1 MFLVNVGNP
10 GGGSSSLEDVMGK
23 MSTERV
29 GIVVVATDDGDSNA
43 VEDAMMRLC
52 ARDKRWER
60 TSRCTPECVN
70 KTPRGRRE
78 EIQASF

>member
-29 GIVVVATDDGDSNA
+29 GIVVVATDDGDSSA
-43 VEDAMMRLC
+43 VEDAMVRLC
-52 ARDKRWER
+52 EK
-60 TSRCTPECVN
+60 
-70 KTPRGRRE
+70 G
-78 EIQASF
+78 